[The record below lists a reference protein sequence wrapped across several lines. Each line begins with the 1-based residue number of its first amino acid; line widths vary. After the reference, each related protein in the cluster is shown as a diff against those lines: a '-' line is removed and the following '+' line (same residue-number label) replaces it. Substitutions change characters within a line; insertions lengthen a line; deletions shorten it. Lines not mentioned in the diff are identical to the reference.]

1 MPPPNPLEYSNPLA
15 LTTTEDVPEQVIS
28 AELHHQRTGDQLT
41 LTYDAETES
50 DVIQGSYSG
59 LIESIPIESCTGSG
73 D

>member
-1 MPPPNPLEYSNPLA
+1 MVCRQI

-28 AELHHQRTGDQLT
+28 AEIHKRTGDQLT
-41 LTYDAETES
+41 LTYDAETDS

-59 LIESIPIESCTGSG
+59 LVESIPIENCTGCG